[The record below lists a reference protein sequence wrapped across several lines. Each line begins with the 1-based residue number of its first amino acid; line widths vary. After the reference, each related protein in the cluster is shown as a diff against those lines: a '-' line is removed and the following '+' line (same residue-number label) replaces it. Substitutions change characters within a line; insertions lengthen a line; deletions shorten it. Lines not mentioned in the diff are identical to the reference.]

1 MAKAPD
7 KYTYRVK
14 ALVKIVD
21 GDTFD
26 CDIDLGFDVVLA
38 KQRIRLMGID
48 TWESRTRNLKEKAKG
63 LEAKAYTINKLETS
77 NDGKFTLK
85 SYGTGKYGRVLGEI
99 FLKGEELSLNDLLK
113 ENGHAYEYHGEQKK
127 GFDVT

>member
-1 MAKAPD
+1 MAKKTPD

-26 CDIDLGFDVVLA
+26 CDIDLGFSVILA

-48 TWESRTRNLKEKAKG
+48 TWESRTRDKAEKAKG
-63 LEAKAYTINKLETS
+63 MLAKAFTKDLLE
-77 NDGKFTLK
+77 NAKEITLK
-85 SYGTGKYGRVLGEI
+85 SHGKGKYGRVLGEVYCDNKC
-99 FLKGEELSLNDLLK
+99 LNEELK
-113 ENGHAYEYHGEQKK
+113 KHGHAYEYFGGKK
-127 GFDVT
+127 KKFS

>member
-1 MAKAPD
+1 MAKKTPD

-26 CDIDLGFDVVLA
+26 CDIDLGFSVVLA

-48 TWESRTRNLKEKAKG
+48 TWESRTRDKAEKAKG
-63 LEAKAYTINKLETS
+63 MLAKAFTKDLLE
-77 NDGKFTLK
+77 NAKEITLK
-85 SYGTGKYGRVLGEI
+85 SHGKGKYGRVLGEVYCDNKC
-99 FLKGEELSLNDLLK
+99 LNEELK
-113 ENGHAYEYHGEQKK
+113 KHGHAYEYFGGKK
-127 GFDVT
+127 KKFS